1 MEHDWEKIEMNSLKF
16 VFKMLMCLI
25 DRYKQYSVIFFYTIG
40 NETPEHLFIRRNEKH
55 RFNHNRIVVEI

>member
-25 DRYKQYSVIFFYTIG
+25 DHYKQYSVIFFYTIG
-40 NETPEHLFIRRNEKH
+40 NEKH